1 MAEKR
6 IIVRGRFER
15 CLEVSAIRGRHP
27 CPVPFASRASAT
39 QVAIFKS
46 LSPTSLETG
55 ENCSPHEKSGQD
67 GHAAGKETRFRQET
81 GFLGFWRWSARQAQ
95 RFHPGTSCLTI
106 ASIV

>member
-55 ENCSPHEKSGQD
+55 ENCSPHEKSGQ
-67 GHAAGKETRFRQET
+67 GGQ
-81 GFLGFWRWSARQAQ
+81 ARQAQ

-106 ASIV
+106 ASIVVETRSARPGWFMA